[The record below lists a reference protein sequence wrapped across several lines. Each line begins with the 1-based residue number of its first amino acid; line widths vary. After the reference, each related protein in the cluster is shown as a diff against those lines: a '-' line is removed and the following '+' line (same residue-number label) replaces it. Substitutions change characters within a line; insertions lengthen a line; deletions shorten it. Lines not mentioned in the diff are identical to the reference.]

1 MPVTPPT
8 LTAWRQVF
16 AAILLM
22 AATGMIT
29 ASYSVIALPLA
40 QEYNPGRMVL
50 MLAMTVV
57 SAVGALLSATCGGL
71 LDRVNLRWS
80 MTLGGLL
87 LSAGFWAISMTTSF
101 SQVLWVYALLIA
113 PANVLIGPL
122 AATVLLSRWFST
134 QRGKAIGLAM
144 TGISIGVFVFPL
156 IVSALLT
163 QYPWRDALQVL
174 TGILMCWTVPAALMV
189 SAWPPGCGDGP
200 TISADTTP
208 TRQPTHIGAWRILSD
223 PAFWMLAFTVGIVT
237 GGMKGVVT
245 NLASLG
251 VDTGATTVQAA
262 RLISIYAAC
271 GFISKLSFA
280 ALSDRLGARR
290 ILLLSLTG
298 YALGLAVL
306 AQAGMGYGVIA
317 LGVAAVGFFGGLM
330 LPMESFLAPQMFGT
344 AIVGRAMGLLT
355 SVVLLVLLTTP
366 PLFGLIFDLT
376 GSYRGIFWTFCGVAL
391 ATLFMVPRIRLT
403 PRAE

>member
-1 MPVTPPT
+1 MTPPT
-8 LTAWRQVF
+8 LAAWRQVF

-40 QEYNPGRMVL
+40 TEYDPGRMVL
-50 MLAMTVV
+50 MLTMTVV
-57 SAVGALLSATCGGL
+57 SAVGALLSATCGGI

-87 LSAGFWAISMTTSF
+87 LSAGFWLISATSSF

-134 QRGKAIGLAM
+134 QRGKAMGLAM
-144 TGISIGVFVFPL
+144 TGISIGSFSFPI
-156 IVSALLT
+156 IVSELLT
-163 QYPWRDALQVL
+163 LYAWRDALQVL
-174 TGILMCWTVPAALMV
+174 SGILICWTIPAALMV
-189 SAWPPGCGDGP
+189 TAWPPSSGSETAP
-200 TISADTTP
+200 AETSQPAHQTARIS
-208 TRQPTHIGAWRILSD
+208 AWRILSD
-223 PAFWMLAFTVGIVT
+223 PSFWMLAFTVGIVT

-271 GFISKLSFA
+271 SFIAKLSFA
-280 ALSDRLGARR
+280 ALSDRLGAKR
-290 ILLLSLTG
+290 ILQLSLVG
-298 YALGLAVL
+298 YALSLAVL
-306 AQAGMGYGVIA
+306 TQAGMGYGIIA
-317 LGVAAVGFFGGLM
+317 LGVAGVGFFGGLM

-376 GSYRGIFWTFCGVAL
+376 GNYRGIFWTFCGIAFT
-391 ATLFMVPRIRLT
+391 TLLIVPRIRLT
-403 PRAE
+403 PRTA

>member
-1 MPVTPPT
+1 M
-8 LTAWRQVF
+8 L
-16 AAILLM
+16 

-57 SAVGALLSATCGGL
+57 SAVGVLLSATCGGL

-122 AATVLLSRWFST
+122 AATVLLSRWFSS
-134 QRGKAIGLAM
+134 QRGKAMGLAM
-144 TGISIGVFVFPL
+144 TGISIGMFTFPL

-163 QYPWRDALQVL
+163 QYPWRDALQLLSV
-174 TGILMCWTVPAALMV
+174 ILIGWTVPAAWMV
-189 SAWPPGCGDGP
+189 SAWPPGSGDGA
-200 TISADTTP
+200 TISANTTR
-208 TRQPTHIGAWRILSD
+208 TRQPTHVSARRILSD
-223 PAFWMLAFTVGIVT
+223 PAFWMLAFTVAIVT

-271 GFISKLSFA
+271 SFLAKLSFA

-298 YALGLAVL
+298 YALSLAVL
-306 AQAGMGYGVIA
+306 TQAEMGYGVIS

-330 LPMESFLAPQMFGT
+330 LPMESFVTPQIFGA

-355 SVVLLVLLTTP
+355 SVILLVLLATP

-391 ATLFMVPRIRLT
+391 ATLLMVPRIRLT